1 MCVKKK
7 KKKENS
13 RTNQRRTEAGNK
25 KREAAISW
33 IVPEI
38 HTHNKKKKNRK
49 TREG

>member
-38 HTHNKKKKNRK
+38 HTHKKKKNRK